1 MTDDATGSSATVT
14 GMVPALAMT
23 KLRAKLVRS
32 WRRRALLTQEQLAL
46 RAGLGVR
53 TIRRLESGS
62 ATRPRDC
69 SVSLLADALNLPSED
84 RAQFLAVLR
93 A

>member
-1 MTDDATGSSATVT
+1 MSEAITADHTVST
-14 GMVPALAMT
+14 RSHLAAM
-23 KLRAKLVRS
+23 VRS
-32 WRRRALLTQEQLAL
+32 WRERALLTQEQLAL

-62 ATRPRDC
+62 STRPRDC
-69 SVSLLADALNLPSED
+69 SINLLADALNLPTED
-84 RAQFLAVLR
+84 RDRFVAAVR